1 MYDIIVMGSI
11 NLDVIVNCHHFPAS
25 GDNTFCES
33 IRLAAG
39 GKGNNQAV
47 SAARYGKKVCF
58 LGCIGDDSSG
68 RQLRQNLRE
77 RNIDDGWLMVKEGV
91 GTGSCVGIVE
101 PDGENT
107 LLVNLGA
114 NFAFGAAEISQRL
127 NSVEGKI
134 LLIQMET
141 SKESV
146 LAAMQTAREKGM
158 LIILDPAP
166 VQGINPECFPYA
178 DIIVPNSHETER
190 ITGISVNDE
199 TSALAAAKIIHGM
212 GVNNVIIK
220 MGGSGC
226 LLYREA
232 RSVFFPALRVDAVDT
247 VGAGDCFAGAL
258 ANYLID
264 YPENL
269 EEAIR
274 FAQVVA
280 GIKVSRHGGHDAIPS
295 LHEVNAEL
303 RKGRCTYQRAER

>member
-11 NLDVIVNCHHFPAS
+11 NMDVIVNCHHFPAS

-47 SAARYGKKVCF
+47 SAAHYGKKVCF
-58 LGCIGDDSSG
+58 LGCIGDDSPG

-77 RNIDDGWLMVKEGV
+77 RGIDDRWLMVKDDVE
-91 GTGSCVGIVE
+91 TGSCVGLVE

-114 NFAFGAAEISQRL
+114 NFAFGAEEISQRL

-146 LAAMQTAREKGM
+146 LTAMHTARAKGM

-166 VQGINPECFPYA
+166 VQGINPACFPYA
-178 DIIVPNSHETER
+178 DIIVPNSSEASS
-190 ITGISVNDE
+190 ITGVEVKDQH
-199 TSALAAAKIIHGM
+199 SALTAAKIIHGM
-212 GVNNVIIK
+212 GVKNVIVK
-220 MGGSGC
+220 MGGNGC
-226 LLYREA
+226 LLYRNEK
-232 RSVFFPALRVDAVDT
+232 STYFPALQVEPVDT

-264 YPENL
+264 HPDNL
-269 EEAIR
+269 DEAIR
-274 FAQVVA
+274 FSQVVA
-280 GIKVSRHGGHDAIPS
+280 GIKVSRRGGQDAMPS
-295 LHEVNAEL
+295 LEEVNTVL
-303 RKGRCTYQRAER
+303 NKGMHTK

>member
-1 MYDIIVMGSI
+1 MYDIIVIGSI
-11 NLDVIVNCHHFPAS
+11 NMDVIVHCHHFPAS

-58 LGCIGDDSSG
+58 IGCIGDDSPG
-68 RQLRQNLRE
+68 RQLRQNLKE
-77 RNIDDGWLMVKEGV
+77 RHIDDGWLIVKNGV
-91 GTGSCVGIVE
+91 DTGSCVGLVE
-101 PDGENT
+101 PNGENT
-107 LLVNLGA
+107 LLVNPGA
-114 NFAFGAAEISQRL
+114 NFAFGAEEIRQRL
-127 NSVEGKI
+127 NALEGKI

-146 LAAMQTAREKGM
+146 LAAMRTAREKGM

-166 VQGINPECFPYA
+166 VQGINPDCFPYA

-190 ITGISVNDE
+190 ITGIRVFDE
-199 TSALAAAKIIHGM
+199 SSALAAAKIIHGM
-212 GVNNVIIK
+212 GVNNVIVK

-226 LLYREA
+226 LLYRHQTPLY
-232 RSVFFPALRVDAVDT
+232 FPALQVDAVDT

-264 YPENL
+264 YPDNL
-269 EEAIR
+269 EDAIR
-274 FAQVVA
+274 FAQTVA

-295 LHEVNAEL
+295 LNEVNAVLHKETGT
-303 RKGRCTYQRAER
+303 GRHPTC